1 MKKILAALLLV
12 LPIAVNADDFG
23 VKVPEW
29 KDFAPTAFI
38 DVKEPKG
45 IIGKLNVT
53 AAYWY
58 QRRVDFE
65 AGLEECAQFANND
78 ERFTCYENLKVKQFK
93 ENTDYN
99 ARVEA
104 QQQSSA
110 IQEMNSMQDTMMPIN
125 HYLQNIGRFQP
136 NEFR

>member
-1 MKKILAALLLV
+1 MKTFITALLLI
-12 LPIAVNADDFG
+12 LPITAFADDFG
-23 VKVPEW
+23 AKIPEW
-29 KDFAPTAFI
+29 KDFVPTAFMN
-38 DVKEPKG
+38 VKEPKG
-45 IIGKLNVT
+45 VGKLNVT

-58 QRRVDFE
+58 QRRIDFE
-65 AGLEECAQFANND
+65 SGLEECSQFANND

-104 QQQSSA
+104 QQQNSA
-110 IQEMNSMQDTMMPIN
+110 IQEMNNMQGTMMPIN

>member
-1 MKKILAALLLV
+1 MKTFITALLLI
-12 LPIAVNADDFG
+12 LPITAFADDFG
-23 VKVPEW
+23 AKIPEW
-29 KDFAPTAFI
+29 KDFVPTAFMN
-38 DVKEPKG
+38 VKEPKG
-45 IIGKLNVT
+45 VGKLNVT

-58 QRRVDFE
+58 QRRIDFE
-65 AGLEECAQFANND
+65 SGLEECKAFANND

-104 QQQSSA
+104 QQQNSA
-110 IQEMNSMQDTMMPIN
+110 IQEMNNMQGTMMPIN

>member
-1 MKKILAALLLV
+1 MKTFITALLLI
-12 LPIAVNADDFG
+12 LPITAFADDFG
-23 VKVPEW
+23 AKIPEW
-29 KDFAPTAFI
+29 KDFVPTAFMN
-38 DVKEPKG
+38 VKEPKG
-45 IIGKLNVT
+45 VGKLNVT

-58 QRRVDFE
+58 QRRIDFE
-65 AGLEECAQFANND
+65 SGLEECKAFANND

-104 QQQSSA
+104 HQQSSA